1 MTLLTFKHLRSDVV
15 GSTANSSLALAI
27 ELKLRCETEVTYLD
41 LHLIVEEQVTELEI
55 TMDDAMRVEILQSIN
70 HLLSVAFDL
79 QLVESLS
86 ALQQFIHALIL
97 AQLKQD
103 IHIFTVFEEMKKLG
117 HISMLD

>member
-1 MTLLTFKHLRSDVV
+1 
-15 GSTANSSLALAI
+15 
-27 ELKLRCETEVTYLD
+27 
-41 LHLIVEEQVTELEI
+41 
-55 TMDDAMRVEILQSIN
+55 MDDTMRVEILQSIN